1 MDGAWQLWVGFGGQQ
16 DMNWQNRPGFSG
28 SGANHMPKIENSSG
42 KYGIKGRIA
51 IGNNSHRVNE
61 ADNIAGE
68 RVDTGVTF
76 PRGLAGEELSVA
88 S

>member
-1 MDGAWQLWVGFGGQQ
+1 
-16 DMNWQNRPGFSG
+16 
-28 SGANHMPKIENSSG
+28 MPKIENSSG